1 MARLVAEEGALKGRE
16 WPIEPGLTLGREA
29 HNQIAMPE
37 NRKASRDHAKVWR
50 ESVGKYSIADVGS
63 RNGTLVNDGP
73 VTRQPLRDGDVI
85 VVGEQTFRFVLDDAD
100 RPAAKKEAAPA
111 APASS
116 LADVIAGRAKPT
128 TGSAA
133 SAGGIPA
140 ITVKSRVLQYSKK
153 DAGGSA
159 AGWEVGQSSGA
170 MRWIGIGIALAVAAG
185 LYFAVRAFLG
195 G

>member
-16 WPIEPGLTLGREA
+16 WPIEPGLTLGREP

-73 VTRQPLRDGDVI
+73 VTRQALRDGDVI

-100 RPAAKKEAAPA
+100 RPAAPKKEAGP
-111 APASS
+111 PSS
-116 LADVIAGRAKPT
+116 LGDVIAGRVKPT
-128 TGSAA
+128 PTAGSAG
-133 SAGGIPA
+133 AGATPT

-159 AGWEVGQSSGA
+159 AGWEVGQSSGTL
-170 MRWIGIGIALAVAAG
+170 RWIGIGIALALAAG
-185 LYFAVRAFLG
+185 LYFAVRALTG